1 MEKLSK
7 AEGAERPAEE
17 LGTKFHI
24 GKPID
29 PQRLEQERKTLDE
42 LNRKPFFKR
51 IVGFSKFTGPAYIQ
65 SAVTLGAG
73 TAGGC
78 LVAGSQFGYR
88 LLWVQPLAMLLGMFM
103 FFAMAKQAVLV
114 RRRPYEA
121 MSKELHF
128 GFAFVFG
135 LSALL
140 SSIIWHF
147 PQYSLAGDVTNDM
160 AGLVTGTRNPIPPL
174 ILGLGF
180 LAFSTF
186 ITWNYGKGLKGIK
199 AYEKILKVMV
209 WVIVAAFA
217 LVLLKTG
224 VNWKEFLAGLVPRLP
239 KLPDGSLDREQATVM
254 IALLGATVGVN
265 MVFLYPYSLLARG
278 WTKEHNR
285 LAYFDLIV
293 AMFLPFVLATGFVV
307 LATSNTLHRRGTVES
322 GNNPGDKAV
331 VVSVGRI
338 SAESNITVSFDVI
351 VRKPLASDIKSV
363 SCQAEV
369 TCKEVAPQ
377 KSDDPDTPAVGDA
390 TVTVLGSAIP
400 PVSKSKPKG
409 KPPRLV
415 VANRDKLLTDR
426 DGNGVPTPGDTIRY
440 DVRVENSGESALTE
454 LVFRAQPDAGAEL
467 VVGSVQ
473 SRTITRSAVEATRV
487 LAPVVGAVFG
497 RLMFGVGM
505 LAIALS
511 SITVHML
518 MCAFILSE
526 MFGIDATGWK
536 YRLMVLTP
544 AIGAFG
550 VALKVP
556 FGVGVFCSASCVI
569 FLPMAYICFMVLHNK
584 KKYMGEAMP
593 RGAKRLFWN
602 AGMAL
607 AIIVVTASAVVSI
620 AINYGELKSRLQ
632 KPKAKI
638 AVVERARVG
647 S

>member
-1 MEKLSK
+1 VEEPKK
-7 AEGAERPAEE
+7 AVSAERPAEE

-29 PQRLEQERKTLDE
+29 PQRLEQERQKLDE

-51 IVGFSKFTGPAYIQ
+51 ILGFSKFTGPAYIQ

-78 LVAGSQFGYR
+78 LIAGSQFGYR

-128 GFAFVFG
+128 AFALLFG

-140 SSIIWHF
+140 STVIWHF
-147 PQYSLAGDVTNDM
+147 PQYSLAGDATNDM
-160 AGLVTGTRNPIPPL
+160 AGLVTGKTNPIPAPV
-174 ILGLGF
+174 LGLVFLGF
-180 LAFSTF
+180 SIFV
-186 ITWNYGKGLKGIK
+186 TWNYGKGLRGIK
-199 AYEKILKVMV
+199 IYEKILKVMV

-217 LVLLKTG
+217 LVVLKTG
-224 VNWKEFLAGLVPRLP
+224 VNWKELFAGLVPRLP
-239 KLPDGSLDREQATVM
+239 KLPDGSFDREQAILM

-285 LAYFDLIV
+285 LAYFDLTV

-307 LATSNTLHRRGTVES
+307 LATSNTLHRRGVVET

-331 VVSVGRI
+331 VVNVGSI

-351 VRKPLASDIKSV
+351 LRKPLASDIKSV
-363 SCQAEV
+363 SCEAEV
-369 TCKEVAPQ
+369 TSKELAPQ

-390 TVTVLGSAIP
+390 TVTVLGQAMQ
-400 PVSKSKPKG
+400 PVSKGKAKG
-409 KPPRLV
+409 SPPLLV
-415 VANRDKLLTDR
+415 VANRDKLVTDR
-426 DGNGVPTPGDTIRY
+426 DGNRVPTTGDTIRY
-440 DVRVENSGESALTE
+440 DVKIENNGEKPLTG
-454 LVFRAQPDAGAEL
+454 LVFRARPDDNTEL
-467 VVGSVQ
+467 VARSVQ
-473 SRTITRSAVEATRV
+473 SRTVTRSAVEATRV

-497 RLMFGVGM
+497 RVMFGIGM
-505 LAIALS
+505 LGIALS

-544 AIGAFG
+544 AIGVFG
-550 VALKVP
+550 VAWKVP
-556 FGVGVFCSASCVI
+556 FGVGVFCSALCVI

-584 KKYMGEAMP
+584 RSYMGEAMP

-607 AIIVVTASAVVSI
+607 AILVVTASAIVSI
-620 AINYGELKSRLQ
+620 AINYGDLKSRLQ
-632 KPKAKI
+632 KPKAKV
-638 AVVERARVG
+638 ALVERPRIG